1 MRYQL
6 FQVDSFTD
14 KIFCGNPAC
23 VIPLNEWLEDEIL
36 LKIARE
42 NSVPETAF
50 FIKNGK
56 SFHIRWFTPDLEM
69 DLCGHA
75 TLATAFVIHSML
87 DYSIDEINFISKS
100 GKLKV
105 NYKDKF
111 YYLNFPSRPAEKSTI
126 PKIISNALNIQP
138 LQVFK
143 SRDYML
149 LYKNEQNIRDI
160 NIDREIFDKI
170 NLGNGGVIVTAKGDS
185 ADFVSRFFTPQST
198 ILEDPV
204 TGSSHYTLIPYW
216 SSRLS
221 KDNLISHQISNR
233 GGTLICKNKN
243 NRVVIGGQAVIF
255 SSGWISL

>member
-36 LKIARE
+36 LKIAQE

-105 NYKDKF
+105 NYK
-111 YYLNFPSRPAEKSTI
+111 I
-126 PKIISNALNIQP
+126 
-138 LQVFK
+138 
-143 SRDYML
+143 
-149 LYKNEQNIRDI
+149 
-160 NIDREIFDKI
+160 
-170 NLGNGGVIVTAKGDS
+170 
-185 ADFVSRFFTPQST
+185 
-198 ILEDPV
+198 
-204 TGSSHYTLIPYW
+204 
-216 SSRLS
+216 
-221 KDNLISHQISNR
+221 
-233 GGTLICKNKN
+233 
-243 NRVVIGGQAVIF
+243 
-255 SSGWISL
+255 